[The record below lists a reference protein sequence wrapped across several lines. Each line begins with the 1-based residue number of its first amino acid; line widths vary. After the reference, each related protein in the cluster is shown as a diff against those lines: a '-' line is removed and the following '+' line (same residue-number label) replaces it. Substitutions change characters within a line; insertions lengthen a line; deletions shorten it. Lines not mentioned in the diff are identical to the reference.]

1 MLYAF
6 FEFFKSAAILFLLN
20 DYFNRN
26 FPQVYNRAV
35 VNTVMYLITTY
46 SRLQIMG
53 NQMTHYISV
62 TNPCTANAIQY
73 INNAIQYININIKPN
88 LKKVNLEFIKDNK
101 VFSLNLKNFLNENN
115 TFVPEYDFVLYTDD
129 SVSPNNIQIIHNNIN
144 GKNKNLL
151 KKETYTY
158 DTCDI
163 RFILLEVLYGNDT
176 YKIEL
181 SSDTYNF
188 YIKDNI
194 LDKKFFLYYLRHVYD
209 EPVSIDSSSPVT
221 MILKIID
228 DNVNSHKVDF
238 TNSNGQN
245 TYIRFD
251 SSSYEIVK

>member
-26 FPQVYNRAV
+26 FPQVYNKTV
-35 VNTVMYLITTY
+35 FKTVMYLITTY

-53 NQMTHYISV
+53 NQITHYISV

-144 GKNKNLL
+144 GKNINLL

-228 DNVNSHKVDF
+228 HNVNINKVDF

>member
-26 FPQVYNRAV
+26 FPQVYNTAV
-35 VNTVMYLITTY
+35 FKTVMYLITTY
-46 SRLQIMG
+46 SRIEIMG

-73 INNAIQYININIKPN
+73 ININIKPN
-88 LKKVNLEFIKDNK
+88 FKKVNLEFIKDNK

-144 GKNKNLL
+144 GKNINLL

-209 EPVSIDSSSPVT
+209 EPVSIDRSTPVT
-221 MILKIID
+221 MFLKIID
-228 DNVNSHKVDF
+228 HNVNIHKVDF